1 MKTWWQQLN
10 LREQRLIMA
19 MAAAI
24 SVFIL
29 YGLIWQPLNENIA
42 SSKLKIER
50 QQALLSWVE
59 DNTKRYKQAKL
70 TSGSRSGASLSSIV
84 NRTSRQNDIIITR
97 MQPQADDLQVWI
109 DEISFN
115 QLLTWLEQLASREG
129 LRVKNIDLSLA
140 DEQGVVRVR
149 RLQLGK
155 RRLHT

>member
-155 RRLHT
+155 N

>member
-19 MAAAI
+19 MTAAI

-50 QQALLSWVE
+50 QQTLLSWIE
-59 DNTKRYKQAKL
+59 ENTQRYKQAKL
-70 TSGSRSGASLSSIV
+70 SRGSRSGASLSSIV
-84 NRTSRQNDIIITR
+84 NRTSRQSDITITR

-115 QLLTWLEQLASREG
+115 QLLTWLEQLASKEG

-155 RRLHT
+155 N

>member
-149 RLQLGK
+149 RLQLGNS
-155 RRLHT
+155 